1 METRASYVLVGAFV
15 LGLIAAGIVLVLWMT
30 GAPGRAGGIALTV
43 QFEQDVT
50 GLTDDALVRYRGI
63 PVGKVRSIR
72 LDPKNPEFVLV
83 RIVVRPDARIY
94 PDFVAAMEQQGL
106 TGQPFIQL
114 KRPPE
119 SDQQKANAQSVAAS
133 EMTPELR
140 DRRIPGTPTDLQK
153 IFEEVP
159 KAVTAIKELAERA
172 TKVVT
177 RFEGMVASPSGKSV
191 TNIIKTLEKAAADVA
206 SFTTDAKAFAKEAR
220 GVMKELGPAAKELTK
235 TIQSV
240 RKMADKAT
248 DLADKAGTV
257 FSDENKKN
265 VSNILKNVDVATAD
279 VSRFVKEAEKRV
291 KDLEPAI
298 KELPN
303 TLRNVASFSSS
314 ATKLSDRAAAFF
326 DEANRKRVSQIL
338 TSAEGAAKDIGKFA
352 RETEKVAK
360 EVRPAIKSLGEA
372 LSRVANTVKQV
383 ESGAKAFGKMSDQI
397 TSLIRDNRRAI
408 KRFMGTG
415 LYEVSQFMTD
425 GRQTLRAFTRLIQ
438 KIENDPSRFFF
449 GRQGGLTPRRR

>member
-30 GAPGRAGGIALTV
+30 GAPGRAGGITMTV

-63 PVGKVRSIR
+63 PVGKVQSIR
-72 LDPKNPEFVLV
+72 LDPKNSEYVLV

-114 KRPPE
+114 KRPPP
-119 SDQQKANAQSVAAS
+119 DQQKTDARSVAAADMS
-133 EMTPELR
+133 PELR

-191 TNIIKTLEKAAADVA
+191 TSIIKTLEKAAADVA

-240 RKMADKAT
+240 RKMADRAT
-248 DLADKAGTV
+248 DLADKASAV
-257 FSDENKKN
+257 FSDENKKS
-265 VSNILKNVDVATAD
+265 VANILKNVDVATAD

-314 ATKLSDRAAAFF
+314 ATKLSDRASSFF

-338 TSAEGAAKDIGKFA
+338 TSAESAAKDIGKFA

-397 TSLIRDNRRAI
+397 TSLIQDNRRAI

>member
-15 LGLIAAGIVLVLWMT
+15 LGLIAAGIVLVLWMS
-30 GAPGRAGGIALTV
+30 GASGRAGGIAMTV

-72 LDPKNPEFVLV
+72 LDPDNPEFVLG

-106 TGQPFIQL
+106 TGSPFIQL
-114 KRPPE
+114 KRPT
-119 SDQQKANAQSVAAS
+119 SDKQKPDAKSVAAS
-133 EMTPELR
+133 DMTPELR
-140 DRRIPGTPTDLQK
+140 NRRIPGTPTDLQK

-191 TNIIKTLEKAAADVA
+191 TSIIKTLEKAAADVA
-206 SFTTDAKAFAKEAR
+206 SFTTDAAAFAKEAR
-220 GVMKELGPAAKELTK
+220 GVMKDLGPAAKELTK

-240 RKMADKAT
+240 RKMSDKAT
-248 DLADKAGTV
+248 DLVDKAGAV

-265 VSNILKNVDVATAD
+265 VASILKNVDVATAD

-326 DEANRKRVSQIL
+326 DEANRKRISQIL

-352 RETEKVAK
+352 RETVKEAK

-372 LSRVANTVKQV
+372 LSRVANTLKQV
-383 ESGAKAFGKMSDQI
+383 EDGAKAFGKMSNQVA
-397 TSLIRDNRRAI
+397 SLVQENRRSI
-408 KRFMGTG
+408 KRFMSTG

-425 GRQTLRAFTRLIQ
+425 GRQMLRAFTRLIR